1 VVFRDAFAGTTC
13 PVAKSLG
20 IGDNLRL
27 LDADPERKGRDVTLL
42 LVQMVREPGS
52 RKGMRSRCKDGTCI
66 ALIESSNENY
76 LPTLWPVAG
85 ISSIVEGMAI
95 GKTATEVQPP
105 YLCNFAG

>member
-52 RKGMRSRCKDGTCI
+52 RRAC
-66 ALIESSNENY
+66 
-76 LPTLWPVAG
+76 VAG
-85 ISSIVEGMAI
+85 ARMEPV
-95 GKTATEVQPP
+95 
-105 YLCNFAG
+105 LR